1 MEIARLTAI
10 CRKSDCGPLENDIVR
25 LRQQIA
31 TLEELNTGDSESEA
45 EEEMEFASQADAE
58 GELARVRAELE
69 EEKVKNAELDSK
81 NDDLDSKNYDLEIDI
96 LEIKSKLASPPPCKD
111 CVVHEGDYKWL
122 SDRYDEKPRTCS
134 LQQHKQIVELEFEN
148 EELKDQMTMMAMGGS
163 VAGAGDDLS
172 AEEQAYAYQQA
183 QRQHSS

>member
-31 TLEELNTGDSESEA
+31 TLEKRNADL
-45 EEEMEFASQADAE
+45 EEGRDNFEPMMTSMWKQ
-58 GELARVRAELE
+58 LACKDAELE
-69 EEKVKNAELDSK
+69 AAEKERADLEATLEKEKADLEKEESDLEESDLEAEILELKLEHKLDYK
-81 NDDLDSKNYDLEIDI
+81 KLDDLNNHLLEERLQQDKRIIDLEYQIQLVKDD
-96 LEIKSKLASPPPCKD
+96 LAYGPM
-111 CVVHEGDYKWL
+111 E
-122 SDRYDEKPRTCS
+122 
-134 LQQHKQIVELEFEN
+134 
-148 EELKDQMTMMAMGGS
+148 GS

-172 AEEQAYAYQQA
+172 AEEQAYQQA